1 MAQEAQ
7 RKYRATNTYADFKES
22 KSMTAKI
29 GFIGLGIMGKPMA
42 KNLLNA
48 GYDVTVYDIF
58 EGPIA
63 ELVAEGATA
72 SDSCAAVGAATD
84 VIITMVQ
91 DGPQALQAILGE
103 NGVVDGASAGDLVVD
118 MSSIA
123 PGVSQQ
129 IGAGLSEKGIDFLD
143 APVSGGEPFAI
154 SGDLAIMV
162 GGGAADFERAKPLF
176 DVLGKSSVLC
186 GDHGAGNVTKL
197 ANQIVVGANIHGLAE
212 ALVLATASGVNPQ
225 TVFEAIQGGLAGSN
239 VMNAKAPM
247 MIDRNFEPGF
257 RIELHYKDIN
267 NAMETARELQVPL
280 QVTANLQ
287 QVLTSLVNSGH
298 GKDDHS
304 GILQYVEHVSGVK
317 VQKP

>member
-1 MAQEAQ
+1 MAE
-7 RKYRATNTYADFKES
+7 
-22 KSMTAKI
+22 KI

-42 KNLLNA
+42 KNLINA

-58 EGPIA
+58 PDPI
-63 ELVAEGATA
+63 EEM
-72 SDSCAAVGAATD
+72 VGAGANAGNSSADVASKTD
-84 VIITMVQ
+84 IVITMVQ
-91 DGPQALQAILGE
+91 DGPQARQAILGE
-103 NGVVDGASAGDLVVD
+103 GGVIDGASEGDLVVD

-123 PGVSQQ
+123 PGVSQEL
-129 IGAGLSEKGIDFLD
+129 GSGLAGKNINFLD

-176 DVLGKSSVLC
+176 DVVGKSAVLC
-186 GDHGAGNVTKL
+186 GAHGAGNVTKL

-212 ALVLATASGVNPQ
+212 ALVLATAAGVNPQ

-247 MIDRNFEPGF
+247 MVSRNFEPGF

-267 NAMETARELQVPL
+267 NAMETARALNVPL
-280 QVTANLQ
+280 QVTSNLQ
-287 QVLTSLVNSGH
+287 QVLTSLVVSGD
-298 GKDDHS
+298 GRNDHA
-304 GILQYVEHVSGVK
+304 GILRYVEQLAGVEVK
-317 VQKP
+317 EL